1 MNKNKFYISLLLI
14 CLGTQTIFANSPK
27 KYYSVVKVMGST
39 PHKLL
44 GTGVIDASC
53 KTLPSVAALNRVLQQ
68 KALTAVPLNFNTAAF
83 PLEFIASPRNGV
95 ETLRNLAP
103 AWKTRMR
110 PLFTEEQLELVTL
123 ALGNTDKLLFRED
136 ASSLTLV
143 NHEWDYASHFA
154 RELVMLAE
162 EKGILFSNKQYK
174 YLLGGRGAPENGLWM
189 ALHLMS
195 LEGWL
200 LHSNYTFPR
209 QTYWKDG
216 KQVPAAEL
224 SEEEL
229 TQRLLAKK
237 VDFLIRTGNP
247 ANPIISRLIY
257 LRESTRVNALVR
269 TPKEWLE
276 ELEKW
281 LENHEGA
288 FPKGS
293 FLKDGVIIPHE
304 ELTPAQLE
312 EVRLASGIDRTLSMG
327 DPADP
332 VIIRIKELRDS
343 GRVYSKRRTPQE
355 WLVLLEEFVSR
366 TGRLPR
372 GSFSVDGKNL
382 KAAELSPAQ
391 LDERNLSSALRHYIS
406 KGDPQD
412 PTIARMIEIRDT
424 YSTRK

>member
-1 MNKNKFYISLLLI
+1 MNKNKICISLLLI
-14 CLGTQTIFANSPK
+14 CLGTQTVFAGSPK
-27 KYYSVVKVMGST
+27 KYYSIVKAMGSN
-39 PHKLL
+39 PCKLI

-53 KTLPSVAALNRVLQQ
+53 RTLPSAAALNRVLQQ
-68 KALTAVPLNFNTAAF
+68 KALTTTPLNLNMAAF
-83 PLEFIASPRNGV
+83 PLEFISPARNGM

-123 ALGNTDKLLFRED
+123 ALDNTDKLLFRED
-136 ASSLTLV
+136 ASTLTLV
-143 NHEWDYASHFA
+143 NHEWDYGSHFA

-162 EKGILFSNKQYK
+162 EKGITFSNKQYK
-174 YLLGGRGAPENGLWM
+174 YLVGGKGAPENGLWM

-216 KQVPAAEL
+216 KQVPASEL
-224 SEEEL
+224 LEEEL
-229 TQRLLAKK
+229 AQRLLAKR

-247 ANPIISRLIY
+247 TNPIISRMIY
-257 LRESTRVNALVR
+257 LRENTRVNALVR

-276 ELEKW
+276 ELETW
-281 LENHEGA
+281 LQTHEGS

-293 FLKDGVIIPHE
+293 FLKNGVIIPHE
-304 ELTPAQLE
+304 ELTPVQLE
-312 EVRLASGIDRTLSMG
+312 EVRLASGIERTLSTG
-327 DPADP
+327 DPTDP

-355 WLVLLEEFVSR
+355 WLVLLEEFVQR
-366 TGRLPR
+366 AGRLPR
-372 GSFSVDGKNL
+372 GAFSVNGVNL
-382 KAAELSPAQ
+382 KAAELSPEQ